1 MKRTKS
7 RERNSEKVQESKRK
21 KQEVKAIVKQSWET
35 LSETFER
42 EEKMNKK
49 KRKSSRNFGEFVEFL
64 LKSHED
70 QMNIRIKEI

>member
-1 MKRTKS
+1 MKRIKS

-21 KQEVKAIVKQSWET
+21 KQGVKAIVKQSWET

-49 KRKSSRNFGEFVEFL
+49 SEKVAETLESLWNSF
-64 LKSHED
+64 
-70 QMNIRIKEI
+70 

>member
-1 MKRTKS
+1 MKRIKS

-49 KRKSSRNFGEFVEFL
+49 SEKVA
-64 LKSHED
+64 
-70 QMNIRIKEI
+70 EILESLWNSF